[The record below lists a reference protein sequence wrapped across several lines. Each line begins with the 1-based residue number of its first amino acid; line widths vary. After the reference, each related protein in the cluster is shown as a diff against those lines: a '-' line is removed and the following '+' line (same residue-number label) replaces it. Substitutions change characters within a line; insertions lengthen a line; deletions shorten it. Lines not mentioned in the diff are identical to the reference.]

1 MRLLL
6 IHNYYREKGGE
17 NAAFELLV
25 RLLREQGHD
34 LAEYSRHSIELD
46 RLSIPQRI
54 KTLAAGFH
62 SSRTV
67 REVTR
72 LVRTHRPQVALVQNV
87 FPLISPSVFTALKRL
102 EIPVAQIVYN
112 YRMLCPDG
120 HLYTQGGICRRCVR
134 GSTLH
139 AAIHKCYRRSRLF
152 SAWYAGIVGWHRAKG
167 TFASIDHFLVPDRF
181 MVDMLGEGG
190 LPTHKM
196 TVLGNPFDVDE
207 YPLSLEEDG
216 YLLFIG
222 RLVPQKGILTLV
234 RAFAKAAVPSR
245 LVVVGDGESRS
256 EAQRLAEAMAPGRIF
271 FLGALWGDDVRGLL
285 SRCLGLCIPSE
296 WYDNA
301 PLVLYQAYSTG
312 KPVIA
317 SRIHGL
323 SEAVADGEDGL
334 LAATGNVEDWT
345 RRIEQLVGN
354 KVLRRHLGENAR
366 KKAETTF
373 SSSAYGGR
381 LDRAIQDLLQ
391 G

>member
-17 NAAFELLV
+17 NAAFDLLV

-34 LAEYSRHSIELD
+34 LAQYSRHSMTLD
-46 RLSIPQRI
+46 RLSIRERV
-54 KTLAAGFH
+54 KAFAAGFH

-67 REVTR
+67 REVTQ
-72 LVRTHRPQVALVQNV
+72 LVRSHRPQVALVQNV
-87 FPLISPSVFTALKRL
+87 FPLISPSVFAALRRL
-102 EIPVAQIVYN
+102 EVPAAHLVYN

-134 GSTLH
+134 GSTLN
-139 AAIHKCYRRSRLF
+139 AAIHRCYRSSRLF

-167 TFASIDHFLVPDRF
+167 TFSSIDHFLVPDRF
-181 MVDMLGEGG
+181 MVHMLGQGG

-196 TVLGNPFDVDE
+196 TVMGNPFDVGD

-222 RLVPQKGILTLV
+222 RLVPQKGIFTLV
-234 RAFAKAAVPSR
+234 RAFAKAAVSSR
-245 LVVVGDGESRS
+245 LFVVGDGASRS
-256 EAQRLAEAMAPGRIF
+256 EAEKLAEALAPGRIF
-271 FLGALWGDDVRGLL
+271 FLGALWGDEVRGLL

-296 WYDNA
+296 WYDSA

-323 SEAVADGEDGL
+323 SEAVTEGEDGL
-334 LAATGNVEDWT
+334 LAATGNVEDWA

-354 KVLRRHLGENAR
+354 RVLRRHLGENAR

-373 SSSAYGGR
+373 SSSAYRGR
-381 LDRAIQDLLQ
+381 LDRAIHGLLR